1 MHTEFKRIPEL
12 LLPILG
18 YLEEIDRIKEEELW
32 HREHHVAQEWA
43 RHARTRCLS
52 GRDLLSNAISGGI
65 LGPHKDFPQS
75 VRGIPVNVIPPY
87 GRVGSCTEI
96 LLVFI
101 GEADDFEI
109 RILEAIEHCAARCR
123 ETTKYAIF
131 YTMQWNDVTWK
142 KHEDSFKLAGIIVV
156 QKPFGRSPLRLL

>member
-1 MHTEFKRIPEL
+1 MHTEFQRIPEL
-12 LLPILG
+12 LLPVLET
-18 YLEEIDRIKEEELW
+18 LEEIDEIKKKELW
-32 HREHHVAQEWA
+32 RREYHVTLDGA
-43 RHARTRCLS
+43 RPARTRRLS
-52 GRDLLSNAISGGI
+52 GRDLLSNAISRGI

-87 GRVGSCTEI
+87 GRAGSCAEI

-123 ETTKYAIF
+123 GTTKYVIF
-131 YTMQWNDVTWK
+131 YTMKWNDVTWK
-142 KHEDSFKLAGIIVV
+142 KHEDSFKLTGIIVV
-156 QKPFGRSPLRLL
+156 QKPFGRSPLRIL